1 MNSVMCHSSFSAHN
15 AFIGHDSMHSLVM
28 IWGSQLSKK
37 IKHFLNQSLCG
48 QSFEFEICDLEIL
61 KSLQFVILSSCHP
74 ATQLFWNLFLG
85 CSGALTTKSLFCIH
99 KGIMVGPGLYIST
112 GLRGNLRGSSQ
123 PMNELDFD
131 FLSWLI
137 TRAVRERWFQETRR
151 AEFHRHSQLSRGWL
165 F

>member
-1 MNSVMCHSSFSAHN
+1 MTFFIFSSQCIHWSWFN
-15 AFIGHDSMHSLVM
+15 AFIGHDLRFSIVKKNQTFSQSITVWAEFW
-28 IWGSQLSKK
+28 IWDMWSWN
-37 IKHFLNQSLCG
+37 I
-48 QSFEFEICDLEIL
+48 EIT
-61 KSLQFVILSSCHP
+61 SVRHPVILSSCHP
-74 ATQLFWNLFLG
+74 TFLEPFPVLFSW
-85 CSGALTTKSLFCIH
+85 ALKTKSLFCIH